1 MASLAFA
8 CDQSEWCQ
16 PTSLEAEPAEP
27 WTFDDRDAIARGMTA
42 RVARLLQLVPAGALL
57 VVRWMRLDAP
67 WSWMDELLGY
77 SVYATNQFS
86 SGMGIRES
94 SALLVDW
101 TGVDSDANSPETD
114 VWAEVCA
121 RRIWSPGDLCLGD
134 VLCLSRLRRRG
145 QLLGVESPR
154 PAPAPGASF
163 AVIGSGPCREDGI
176 QANSNRNDTDSD
188 LKHIKVDQTEATW
201 RRIILLYLCPASFPE
216 QSP

>member
-1 MASLAFA
+1 MTATKPYVLFFVHPQSMSSIADAIADACLPDGWRLAGKLSQ
-8 CDQSEWCQ
+8 QSHGRS
-16 PTSLEAEPAEP
+16 PH
-27 WTFDDRDAIARGMTA
+27 RDAIARSMTA

-57 VVRWMRLDAP
+57 VVRWMRLDVP

-121 RRIWSPGDLCLGD
+121 RRIWSP
-134 VLCLSRLRRRG
+134 
-145 QLLGVESPR
+145 
-154 PAPAPGASF
+154 A
-163 AVIGSGPCREDGI
+163 
-176 QANSNRNDTDSD
+176 
-188 LKHIKVDQTEATW
+188 
-201 RRIILLYLCPASFPE
+201 
-216 QSP
+216 